1 MCDHVNF
8 KAKVDVD
15 RTVNKSDSGEVL
27 GVTFRARVRVTCT
40 ECNTDFVFNTQKVS
54 AEDNGQV
61 LFAAI
66 EPSSNFTPVIEAPPE
81 IPLQ

>member
-1 MCDHVNF
+1 MCDHTNF

-27 GVTFRARVRVTCT
+27 GVTFRARVRITCT
-40 ECNTDFVFNTQKVS
+40 ECNTDFVF
-54 AEDNGQV
+54 DRNGQELV
-61 LFAAI
+61 VAI
-66 EPSSNFTPVIEAPPE
+66 EPSTNFTPVIESPPE